1 MRDLSV
7 EGLDDVAKSHGM
19 QAALWSPVAF
29 QRLSYLDS
37 NISEQYTPGM
47 ESYH

>member
-19 QAALWSPVAF
+19 QSALWSQVASK
-29 QRLSYLDS
+29 RISYLES

-47 ESYH
+47 ELYH